1 MPLGGLSLSTFGAC
15 WRLASLPRACY
26 PGATGRGDRRRQ
38 GRLAQLAEHLVY
50 TERVGGSSPSPPTGF
65 RSLSLSALAGAFAVA
80 GAAVIPAVAQTHG
93 PPMSF
98 RVAALE
104 SHECGRHCPDVI
116 VADGVIEAQTPQAF
130 VNFLKSGGSDS
141 KLRRI
146 VFFNSRG
153 GNVVASMVFGHI
165 LRGLRI
171 AGVVGRFEAD
181 GDPGPYVG
189 ECLSACV
196 YALMGAVRRVA
207 PPGSEVGLHRMSIV
221 ESEGGGLFG
230 SHVQRSF
237 ADPPMVAVLGRY
249 ARRMGVDPALV
260 RRAESLPPDTVHVLT
275 RDEMRRWSLAT
286 SQF

>member
-1 MPLGGLSLSTFGAC
+1 MV
-15 WRLASLPRACY
+15 
-26 PGATGRGDRRRQ
+26 
-38 GRLAQLAEHLVY
+38 EHLVY
-50 TERVGGSSPSPPTGF
+50 TERVGGSSPSPPTIF
-65 RSLSLSALAGAFAVA
+65 RSLRLFALAAAVA
-80 GAAVIPAVAQTHG
+80 LVGAVVTPAAAQNHG
-93 PPMSF
+93 PSMSF
-98 RVAALE
+98 RVAPLE

-116 VADGVIEAQTPQAF
+116 VADGVIEAQTPQTF
-130 VNFLKSGGSDS
+130 VNFLKSGSSDS

-165 LRGLRI
+165 LRGLHI
-171 AGVVGRFEAD
+171 AGVVGRFDAD

>member
-1 MPLGGLSLSTFGAC
+1 
-15 WRLASLPRACY
+15 
-26 PGATGRGDRRRQ
+26 
-38 GRLAQLAEHLVY
+38 LAEHLVY
-50 TERVGGSSPSPPTGF
+50 TERVGGSSPSPPTTLGRLKA
-65 RSLSLSALAGAFAVA
+65 RSLLAALVALAAALAPAAAQERGA
-80 GAAVIPAVAQTHG
+80 
-93 PPMSF
+93 PMSF
-98 RVAALE
+98 HVASLE

-116 VADGVIEAQTPQAF
+116 VADGVIEAETPQAF
-130 VNFLKSGGSDS
+130 VDFLKSGSADS

-165 LRGLRI
+165 LRELRI
-171 AGVVGRFEAD
+171 AGVVGRFEAG

-196 YALMGAVRRVA
+196 YALMGAVRRIA

-221 ESEGGGLFG
+221 ESESGFLGYV
-230 SHVQRSF
+230 HETRSF

-249 ARRMGVDPALV
+249 ARRMGVNPAVV
-260 RRAESLPPDTVHVLT
+260 RTAESLPPDTVHVLS
-275 RDEMRRWSLAT
+275 REEMRRWSLAT

>member
-1 MPLGGLSLSTFGAC
+1 M
-15 WRLASLPRACY
+15 
-26 PGATGRGDRRRQ
+26 
-38 GRLAQLAEHLVY
+38 AEHLVY
-50 TERVGGSSPSPPTGF
+50 TERVGGSNPSPPTSFGLP
-65 RSLSLSALAGAFAVA
+65 RLPALVAAIVLAAAALSPAAAQEH
-80 GAAVIPAVAQTHG
+80 GAA
-93 PPMSF
+93 MSF
-98 RVAALE
+98 RVARLA

-116 VADGVIEAQTPQAF
+116 AADGVIEAQTPQAF
-130 VNFLKSGGSDS
+130 VNFLKSDSSDS

-165 LRGLRI
+165 LRGLGI

-221 ESEGGGLFG
+221 ESESGGLFG
-230 SHVQRSF
+230 SHVKRSF

-260 RRAESLPPDTVHVLT
+260 RTAESLAPDTVHVLT

>member
-1 MPLGGLSLSTFGAC
+1 LV
-15 WRLASLPRACY
+15 
-26 PGATGRGDRRRQ
+26 
-38 GRLAQLAEHLVY
+38 EHLVY
-50 TERVGGSSPSPPTGF
+50 TERVGGSSPSPPTSL
-65 RSLSLSALAGAFAVA
+65 RSLRLLALALALTLVARDLTPATAQEHGAS
-80 GAAVIPAVAQTHG
+80 
-93 PPMSF
+93 MRF
-98 RVAALE
+98 RVAPLA
-104 SHECGRHCPDVI
+104 SRECGRHCPDVI

-130 VNFLKSGGSDS
+130 VNFLKSGNSDS

-171 AGVVGRFEAD
+171 AGIVGRFDVD

-221 ESEGGGLFG
+221 ENDRGGFFG
-230 SHVQRSF
+230 SHVTRSF
-237 ADPPMVAVLGRY
+237 ADPPMVAVLDRY

-260 RRAESLPPDTVHVLT
+260 RTAESLPPDTVHVLT
-275 RDEMRRWSLAT
+275 RDEMRRWALAT

>member
-1 MPLGGLSLSTFGAC
+1 LV
-15 WRLASLPRACY
+15 
-26 PGATGRGDRRRQ
+26 
-38 GRLAQLAEHLVY
+38 EHLVY
-50 TERVGGSSPSPPTGF
+50 TERVGGSSPSPPTNF
-65 RSLSLSALAGAFAVA
+65 KSSSLSAFALVA
-80 GAAVIPAVAQTHG
+80 ALVVPAAAQDHG
-93 PPMSF
+93 RAMSF
-98 RVAALE
+98 RVAPLA
-104 SHECGRHCPDVI
+104 SHECGQHCPDVI

-130 VNFLKSGGSDS
+130 VNFLKSGSSDS

-221 ESEGGGLFG
+221 ESEGGDLFG

>member
-1 MPLGGLSLSTFGAC
+1 
-15 WRLASLPRACY
+15 
-26 PGATGRGDRRRQ
+26 
-38 GRLAQLAEHLVY
+38 LAEHLVY
-50 TERVGGSSPSPPTGF
+50 TERVGGSSPSPPTSF
-65 RSLSLSALAGAFAVA
+65 TSLSLFVLA
-80 GAAVIPAVAQTHG
+80 AAVTLLGASVTPVAAQDHG
-93 PPMSF
+93 RPMSF
-98 RVAALE
+98 RVAALA

-130 VNFLKSGGSDS
+130 VNFLKSGSSDS

-165 LRGLRI
+165 LRGLHI

-230 SHVQRSF
+230 SHAQRSF

-249 ARRMGVDPALV
+249 AQRMGVDPALV
-260 RRAESLPPDTVHVLT
+260 LRAESLPPDTVQVLT

>member
-1 MPLGGLSLSTFGAC
+1 M
-15 WRLASLPRACY
+15 
-26 PGATGRGDRRRQ
+26 RRRQ

-50 TERVGGSSPSPPTGF
+50 TERVGGSSPSPPTSRGRF
-65 RSLSLSALAGAFAVA
+65 RALSALAAAFMLGGIALTPAAAQERGGA
-80 GAAVIPAVAQTHG
+80 
-93 PPMSF
+93 MSF
-98 RVAALE
+98 HVAPLE
-104 SHECGRHCPDVI
+104 SRECGKHCPDVI
-116 VADGVIEAQTPQAF
+116 VADGVIEAETPQAF
-130 VNFLKSGGSDS
+130 VDFLKSGSADT

-171 AGVVGRFEAD
+171 AGVVGRFDAG
-181 GDPGPYVG
+181 GDPGPFVG

-221 ESEGGGLFG
+221 ESQGGGFLRPPQ
-230 SHVQRSF
+230 VTRSF

-249 ARRMGVDPALV
+249 ARRMGIDPALV
-260 RRAESLPPDTVHVLT
+260 RTAESLPPDTVHVLS
-275 RDEMRRWSLAT
+275 REEMRRWSLAT

>member
-1 MPLGGLSLSTFGAC
+1 MEALL
-15 WRLASLPRACY
+15 
-26 PGATGRGDRRRQ
+26 
-38 GRLAQLAEHLVY
+38 
-50 TERVGGSSPSPPTGF
+50 
-65 RSLSLSALAGAFAVA
+65 ALAGAVALVAVA
-80 GAAVIPAVAQTHG
+80 LMPAVAQERGT
-93 PPMSF
+93 PMSF
-98 RVAALE
+98 HVAPLE
-104 SHECGRHCPDVI
+104 SRECGKHCPDVI
-116 VADGVIEAQTPQAF
+116 VADGVIEAETPQAF
-130 VNFLKSGGSDS
+130 VDFLKSGSADA
-141 KLRRI
+141 KLRRL

-171 AGVVGRFEAD
+171 AGVVGRFDAG

-196 YALMGAVRRVA
+196 YALMGAVRRIA
-207 PPGSEVGLHRMSIV
+207 PPGSEVGLHRMSII
-221 ESEGGGLFG
+221 ETEGGGFLRAPQ
-230 SHVQRSF
+230 VTRSF

-260 RRAESLPPDTVHVLT
+260 RTAESLPPDTVHVLS

>member
-1 MPLGGLSLSTFGAC
+1 
-15 WRLASLPRACY
+15 
-26 PGATGRGDRRRQ
+26 
-38 GRLAQLAEHLVY
+38 LAEHLVY
-50 TERVGGSSPSPPTGF
+50 TERVGGSSPSPPTIF
-65 RSLSLSALAGAFAVA
+65 WSTILCLLAAAWLVA
-80 GAAVIPAVAQTHG
+80 TTVTPAAAQDHG
-93 PPMSF
+93 RPMSF
-98 RVAALE
+98 RVAPLE

-116 VADGVIEAQTPQAF
+116 VADGVIEAQTPQTF
-130 VNFLKSGGSDS
+130 VDFLKSGNSDA

-237 ADPPMVAVLGRY
+237 ADAPMVAVLGRY

-260 RRAESLPPDTVHVLT
+260 QRAESLPPDTVHVLT

>member
-1 MPLGGLSLSTFGAC
+1 V
-15 WRLASLPRACY
+15 RLARLPRACSV
-26 PGATGRGDRRRQ
+26 GAAARSVQREQ

-50 TERVGGSSPSPPTGF
+50 TERVGGSSPSPPTRLGLLKALSGLAGF
-65 RSLSLSALAGAFAVA
+65 IFLAALAPGPAAAQEHGA
-80 GAAVIPAVAQTHG
+80 
-93 PPMSF
+93 PMSF
-98 RVAALE
+98 HVASLE

-116 VADGVIEAQTPQAF
+116 VADGVIEAETPQAF
-130 VNFLKSGGSDS
+130 VDFLKSGSADA

-165 LRGLRI
+165 LRELRI
-171 AGVVGRFEAD
+171 AGVVGRFD
-181 GDPGPYVG
+181 GGGDPGPYVG

-196 YALMGAVRRVA
+196 YALMGAVRRIA
-207 PPGSEVGLHRMSIV
+207 PIGSEVGLHRMSII

-230 SHVQRSF
+230 LPRVTRGF

-249 ARRMGVDPALV
+249 AKRMGVDPALV
-260 RRAESLPPDTVHVLT
+260 RTAESLPPDTVHVLS

>member
-1 MPLGGLSLSTFGAC
+1 M
-15 WRLASLPRACY
+15 
-26 PGATGRGDRRRQ
+26 
-38 GRLAQLAEHLVY
+38 AEHLVY
-50 TERVGGSSPSPPTGF
+50 TERVGGSSPSPPTSFGASGALF
-65 RSLSLSALAGAFAVA
+65 AAFAIAAVALTPALADEHGA
-80 GAAVIPAVAQTHG
+80 
-93 PPMSF
+93 PMSF
-98 RVAALE
+98 RVAPLE
-104 SHECGRHCPDVI
+104 SRECGRHCPDVI
-116 VADGVIEAQTPQAF
+116 VADGVIEAETPQAF
-130 VNFLKSGGSDS
+130 VDFLRSGSSDA

-171 AGVVGRFEAD
+171 AGVVGRFDAA

-189 ECLSACV
+189 KCLSACV

-221 ESEGGGLFG
+221 ESERRGLFG
-230 SHVQRSF
+230 SHVTRSF
-237 ADPPMVAVLGRY
+237 ADPPMVAVLRHY

-260 RRAESLPPDTVHVLT
+260 RTAESLPPDTVHVLT
-275 RDEMRRWSLAT
+275 REEMRRWSLAT

>member
-1 MPLGGLSLSTFGAC
+1 MV
-15 WRLASLPRACY
+15 
-26 PGATGRGDRRRQ
+26 
-38 GRLAQLAEHLVY
+38 EHLVY
-50 TERVGGSSPSPPTGF
+50 TERVGGSSPSPPTSFG
-65 RSLSLSALAGAFAVA
+65 SLSLIALVVAFALAAMMFTP
-80 GAAVIPAVAQTHG
+80 AAAQEHG
-93 PPMSF
+93 TSMSF
-98 RVAALE
+98 RVAPLE

-130 VNFLKSGGSDS
+130 VNFLKSGSSDS

-171 AGVVGRFEAD
+171 AGIVGRFDAD

-221 ESEGGGLFG
+221 ENEGGGFFG
-230 SHVQRSF
+230 SHVKRSF

-260 RRAESLPPDTVHVLT
+260 RTAELLPPDTVHVLT
-275 RDEMRRWSLAT
+275 RDEMRRWALAT

>member
-1 MPLGGLSLSTFGAC
+1 LV
-15 WRLASLPRACY
+15 
-26 PGATGRGDRRRQ
+26 
-38 GRLAQLAEHLVY
+38 EHLVY
-50 TERVGGSSPSPPTGF
+50 TERVGGSRPSPPTRF
-65 RSLSLSALAGAFAVA
+65 RLLRALALAVWFLVV
-80 GAAVIPAVAQTHG
+80 GLVPAAAADHG
-93 PPMSF
+93 PSMSF
-98 RVAALE
+98 RVAPLA

-116 VADGVIEAQTPQAF
+116 VAEGVIEVQTPEAF
-130 VNFLKSGGSDS
+130 VNFLKSGNSDS

-171 AGVVGRFEAD
+171 AGVVGRFDAA

-207 PPGSEVGLHRMSIV
+207 PPGSEIGLHRMSIV
-221 ESEGGGLFG
+221 ETEGGGLFG
-230 SHVQRSF
+230 SQVKRSF